1 MLKYPKMETLFVRDE
16 KFKVTDEIRCPEF
29 ANIKEWLVTEKID
42 GTNIRIIYTTEGK
55 VLIRGR
61 TDVAQIP
68 KFLLKELKRIF
79 TVDKFKLIFPEAL
92 EVDVIL
98 FGEGYGQK
106 IQKGGGNYNKG
117 NSFRLFDVLIGSIWL
132 KWVDIGD
139 IAFKLGIKTV
149 PIVGIMNITDII
161 ELVKKSCKGSSD
173 CKLYSRV
180 AFDEA
185 NKKIL
190 AEGIVARS
198 YPLMLFRNR
207 KPIKFKLKVKDFGKE

>member
-79 TVDKFKLIFPEAL
+79 TVAKFKLIFPEVL

-117 NSFRLFDVLIGSIWL
+117 NSFRLFDVLIGRMWL
-132 KWVDIGD
+132 KWADIED
-139 IAFKLGIKTV
+139 IAFKLGIKTLKKV
-149 PIVGIMNITDII
+149 AKGQAIVGFIR
-161 ELVKKSCKGSSD
+161 ELLWMKQIKK
-173 CKLYSRV
+173 Y
-180 AFDEA
+180 
-185 NKKIL
+185 
-190 AEGIVARS
+190 
-198 YPLMLFRNR
+198 
-207 KPIKFKLKVKDFGKE
+207 